1 MINFVVLFFF
11 VIFIGW
17 TKPLSTPD
25 KSTKVAV
32 AKLAT
37 STVVQQPQELSNQ
50 KMSPSFPTKS
60 PTKSQNKR
68 EIVNLSA
75 VPVLP
80 ASPQADEEEFLYL
93 PPSYNEDAIQV
104 LAFSLE
110 KELRDAKA
118 ALMTCTEVLL
128 PCQLLQQIA
137 IEMLEQA
144 DSEPCGIRGSNIII
158 EFEDEPGSS
167 R

>member
-1 MINFVVLFFF
+1 M
-11 VIFIGW
+11 
-17 TKPLSTPD
+17 
-25 KSTKVAV
+25 STKGAV

-37 STVVQQPQELSNQ
+37 STVVQRPQKLTNQ
-50 KMSPSFPTKS
+50 NKILPTFPTKS

-80 ASPQADEEEFLYL
+80 SLPQADEEEFLYL